1 MQNKKIN
8 KLKKCKQTERKQKK
22 EEIKTGGAISE
33 IGGAG
38 IRKAELGLGIGS
50 WPVQEGVPVR
60 FGSWV
65 GSRRTEPAWVVYK
78 GYNPNFLHFSL
89 MFLSLPLTSLS
100 LFSHGRRR
108 FPAVLRS
115 SSPARQPPPPNSGA
129 AADHLMWRRRRQN
142 LYFLFFSL
150 FLFGFLSSTRF

>member
-1 MQNKKIN
+1 MHANRTKI
-8 KLKKCKQTERKQKK
+8 EK
-22 EEIKTGGAISE
+22 EEIKTGGAISD

-65 GSRRTEPAWVVYK
+65 GSRRTEQAWVVYK

-89 MFLSLPLTSLS
+89 SLYLSLLS
-100 LFSHGRRR
+100 LCSLMAGGDFRRCSGLL
-108 FPAVLRS
+108 LRRANPHHLT
-115 SSPARQPPPPNSGA
+115 PARRP
-129 AADHLMWRRRRQN
+129 
-142 LYFLFFSL
+142 
-150 FLFGFLSSTRF
+150 TT